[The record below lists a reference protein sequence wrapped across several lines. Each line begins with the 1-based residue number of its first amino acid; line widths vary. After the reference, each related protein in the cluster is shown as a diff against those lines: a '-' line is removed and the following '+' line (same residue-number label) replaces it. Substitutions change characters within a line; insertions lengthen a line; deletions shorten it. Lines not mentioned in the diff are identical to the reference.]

1 MGFGHF
7 IDRKVVKPGLRVTG
21 LRRVLGKRGSHGVRK
36 AFRFL
41 ANPHRTL
48 ERSHRTKGFFRPA
61 AKVLHN
67 FDLPQAWRK
76 VKGWVSHAANNAAS
90 GSVGTSQ
97 NSATA
102 VQTSPRY
109 TLDYRYRR
117 LSDLR

>member
-7 IDRKVVKPGLRVTG
+7 IDRRVVKPVLKRSG
-21 LRRVLGKRGSHGVRK
+21 LRRVLGKRGSNGLRK
-36 AFRFL
+36 AFRFA

-48 ERSHRTKGFFRPA
+48 ERSYKTHGFFQPA

-90 GSVGTSQ
+90 RSVGTSD

-102 VQTSPRY
+102 IQTSPRY

-117 LSDLR
+117 LSDLS

>member
-48 ERSHRTKGFFRPA
+48 ERSHNTKGFFRPA

-67 FDLPQAWRK
+67 FDLPQAWRQ
-76 VKGWVSHAANNAAS
+76 VKGWISHAANHQA
-90 GSVGTSQ
+90 SVGTSS
-97 NSATA
+97 NSAQA

-117 LSDLR
+117 LSDLS

>member
-1 MGFGHF
+1 MTGVGHF
-7 IDRKVVKPGLRVTG
+7 LDRKVFKPALRGSGV
-21 LRRVLGKRGSHGVRK
+21 RHVLGKRGSNGIRK
-36 AFRFL
+36 AFRFV

-48 ERSHRTKGFFRPA
+48 ERSHNTKGFFRPA

-76 VKGWVSHAANNAAS
+76 VKGWISHAANHQA
-90 GSVGTSQ
+90 SVGTSS
-97 NSATA
+97 NSAQA

-117 LSDLR
+117 LSDLS